1 MNSQNNNDPK
11 LQKLYLVDGENI
23 NVTKLRQLI
32 IEVISDERITSTEIA
47 RRINAKYNNIKN
59 AITTMVAYRMLNSSG
74 TKSQT
79 VYYVNSPCLLQ
90 QIFHPEPNFEGRIKS
105 VYKHTEDKDRHNNF
119 RMQYAESFNASVLY
133 YLED

>member
-1 MNSQNNNDPK
+1 MNLQNNSESK
-11 LQKLYLVDGENI
+11 SQKIYYVNGDEI
-23 NVTKLRQLI
+23 TITKLRKLI
-32 IEVISDERITSTEIA
+32 IEAISDERITSTEIA
-47 RRINAKYNNIKN
+47 RRINAKYNNIKS
-59 AITTMVAYRMLNSSG
+59 AITSMVAYRMLNSSG

-105 VYKHTEDKDRHNNF
+105 VYKHTEDKDIHNNF

>member
-1 MNSQNNNDPK
+1 MDNKSQKIYYVNGD
-11 LQKLYLVDGENI
+11 EI
-23 NVTKLRQLI
+23 TITKLRKLI
-32 IEVISDERITSTEIA
+32 IEAISDERITSTEIA
-47 RRINAKYNNIKN
+47 RRINAKYNNIKS
-59 AITTMVAYRMLNSSG
+59 AITSMVAYRMLNSSG

-105 VYKHTEDKDRHNNF
+105 IYKHTEDKDRHNNF

>member
-1 MNSQNNNDPK
+1 MNNNPK
-11 LQKLYLVDGENI
+11 VQKLYLVDGENI

-32 IEVISDERITSTEIA
+32 IEAISDERITSTEIA
-47 RRINAKYNNIKN
+47 RRINAKYNNIKG
-59 AITTMVAYRMLNSSG
+59 AITTMVAYRMLNSRG

-79 VYYVNSPCLLQ
+79 VYYVNNPCPLQ
-90 QIFHPEPNFEGRIKS
+90 QIFHPEPNFEGRIKG

>member
-1 MNSQNNNDPK
+1 MNNQNKSQKIYYVSGN
-11 LQKLYLVDGENI
+11 EI
-23 NVTKLRQLI
+23 TITKLRELI
-32 IEVISDERITSTEIA
+32 IEAISDERITSTEIA

>member
-1 MNSQNNNDPK
+1 MNNDPK
-11 LQKLYLVDGENI
+11 VQKLYLVGGEYI
-23 NVTKLRQLI
+23 NVTKLRELI
-32 IEVISDERITSTEIA
+32 IKAISDERITSTEIA
-47 RRINAKYNNIKN
+47 RRINAKYNNIKS
-59 AITTMVAYRMLNSSG
+59 AITSMVAYRMLNSSG
-74 TKSQT
+74 AKSHT
-79 VYYVNSPCLLQ
+79 VYYVNNPCPLQ